1 MNMLEFV
8 FNKVRNAVRKLDM
21 RITRAK
27 YGYIGKLPKDIHY
40 FEGGLYDA
48 VYEASCKW
56 PHNIA
61 LEYYNKQITYKEL
74 IKKINKVAR
83 ALKALGVEKGDKVT
97 ICMPNTPEE
106 VCMFY
111 AINEVGA
118 VANMIHPLS
127 SEKEIEDYLNQSHSK
142 VMLCVDIAYPHVE
155 PILKN
160 TEIEHVIVTSATK
173 SMAVVV
179 KVLYWLTKGRKN
191 HIKKSQKVMRW
202 DGFLLRAN
210 KYIGNP
216 HARVNNDDPAIILYS
231 GGTTGKSKGVML
243 SNLNFNAQALVSYYS
258 APEILRTDGAF
269 LTFLPNFH
277 AFGVGICTHI
287 PLYWGMR
294 VVLIPQFSAKK
305 MRSYVKKYRFS
316 VLCGVPTL
324 YEYMMRSKFGK
335 NDLKSITT
343 VISGGDAMSQ
353 PLKQRMNKFLA
364 EHGSSAEVRVGYGLT
379 EASGVASFSPL
390 GVKDSD
396 IIGYAMP
403 NCEFLIR
410 DLNTGKEAAL
420 GDDGEILISGPIVM
434 LGYLDNEEATK
445 DVFVTIKGK
454 KYLKTGD
461 IGFIDYKGLLH
472 FKSRLKRMIITNGY
486 NVYPSQVEA
495 AIMKCS
501 AVEKC
506 AVIGVED
513 QAHGENVKAF
523 VVFKEGKNSRSNR
536 NELQKILKKELAK
549 YEIPREWRYVEDLP
563 LTKMNKVDFKALE
576 NWD

>member
-1 MNMLEFV
+1 MLRSV
-8 FNKVRNAVRKLDM
+8 FNKVRNAIRKLDI
-21 RITRAK
+21 RILRAR

-40 FEGGLYDA
+40 FDGGLYDA
-48 VYEASCKW
+48 VYDASCKW

-61 LEYYNKQITYKEL
+61 IEYYNTQITYKEL

-83 ALKALGVEKGDKVT
+83 ALKAIGIEKGDKVT

-127 SEKEIEDYLNQSHSK
+127 SEKEIEDFLKQSHSK
-142 VMLCVDIAYPHVE
+142 AMLCIDVAYPRVE
-155 PILKN
+155 PIIKN
-160 TEIEHVIVTSATK
+160 TELEHVIVVSATR
-173 SMAVVV
+173 SMELLV
-179 KVLYWLTKGRKN
+179 KVLYFLTKGRKN
-191 HIKKSQKVMRW
+191 HIAKSQKVMRW
-202 DGFLLRAN
+202 DKFILGAN
-210 KYIGNP
+210 KFYGNP
-216 HARVNNDDPAIILYS
+216 HARVNSEDMAVILYS

-243 SNLNFNAQALVSYYS
+243 SNLNFNAQALISYYT
-258 APEILRTDGAF
+258 APDILNSNGSF

-277 AFGVGICTHI
+277 AFGLGICTHI

-294 VVLIPQFSAKK
+294 VILIPQFNARK
-305 MRSYVKKYRFS
+305 MRSYIRKYHFT
-316 VLCGVPTL
+316 VLCGVPSL
-324 YEYMMRSKFGK
+324 YEHMIRSKYRK
-335 NDLKSITT
+335 NDLKCITS

-353 PLKQRMNKFLA
+353 PLKEKVNKFFS

-403 NCEFLIR
+403 NCDFLIR
-410 DLNTGKEAAL
+410 DLNTGKEAKV
-420 GDDGEILISGPIVM
+420 GDDGEILIAGPIVM
-434 LGYLDNEEATK
+434 AGYLDNDEATK
-445 DVFVTIKGK
+445 EVFVEIGKK

-461 IGFIDYKGLLH
+461 IGYMDKKGLLH
-472 FKSRLKRMIITNGY
+472 FKSRLKRLIITNGY

-495 AIMKCS
+495 AIMKCD

-506 AVIGVED
+506 AVIGVENP
-513 QAHGENVKAF
+513 AHGENVKAF
-523 VVFKEGKNSRSNR
+523 IVFKEGKDNRASR
-536 NELQKILKKELAK
+536 NELQKVLHKELAK
-549 YEIPREWRYVEDLP
+549 YEFPREWRYVKDLP
-563 LTKMNKVDFKALE
+563 LTKMNKIDFKTLE
-576 NWD
+576 HWD